1 MTKNVTHCSEQIFG
15 GDLPKRIQGI
25 KNNKKLFKK
34 EKKNYL
40 NQKHFKR
47 FPQSPGNHYQK
58 GYQQDQSSN
67 YPAITQFRQKE
78 KLLKK
83 HN

>member
-34 EKKNYL
+34 EKKIL
-40 NQKHFKR
+40 FKPKTLQKI
-47 FPQSPGNHYQK
+47 SPK
-58 GYQQDQSSN
+58 PRKSLPERVPTRPKQQLPSN
-67 YPAITQFRQKE
+67 YSIQIKRKTPKE
-78 KLLKK
+78 T
-83 HN
+83 